1 MPRCHASLI
10 GSGQQ
15 SGVMTHPQVRYT
27 RLERTSGT
35 TILISREVDILML
48 KNGFRWF
55 LAAFLLVGANSGFTQ
70 SQIRMLGFDDNSCQA
85 WVSSKEDPEQ
95 RKEYVSWAR
104 GFLSGHNYANQKQQ
118 ISDVSRSTVEMYV
131 ERFCRDKPTAQF
143 TEAVYRMSDQY
154 SGRSAPITR

>member
-1 MPRCHASLI
+1 
-10 GSGQQ
+10 
-15 SGVMTHPQVRYT
+15 
-27 RLERTSGT
+27 
-35 TILISREVDILML
+35 ML

-55 LAAFLLVGANSGFTQ
+55 LAAFLLVGANSGFAQ

-118 ISDVSRSTVEMYV
+118 VSDVSRSTVEMYV